1 MPQNDRNSRN
11 RKRRRAYDQA
21 RDDRR
26 GGQSTQRRS
35 SAGAGSD
42 LGYSGYAGYSSGGH
56 PITNPNY
63 DPDAPRPSR
72 YTERTVDYGSYPDNS
87 ITFPTGGRSSQSGAQ
102 RPRSGQ
108 NGQRRTS
115 GGNQRNRRP
124 ASGQNRNAQRMRPV
138 QRQNARRDPVRRE
151 GRKKRK
157 LTRAAIRRRRLMR
170 RLTALVMLLCVI
182 GAGVYLTVTML
193 FKISSIQ
200 VQTADGVVQEAG
212 GYTSDQ
218 ILQALDV
225 HPEENIFSFDPGSKA
240 AALEKVFPMLEDI
253 RVERDYPGTVVVRV
267 TEAQPAWAMQTSSG
281 WLTLSGGLK
290 ILEKDSAQPAGLP
303 TLYGGEPVSA
313 EPGEQ
318 LTFAAAPKADSTPD
332 SIPDSAADSSA
343 SGTVEE
349 EADQRLESLNTLLAA
364 LDAAGMSADVTR
376 IEFADV
382 DEMAFLYQDRI
393 SVWLGTL
400 NELEY
405 KLKLAKHVLLNEDG
419 KGCAATDT
427 GKLDFT
433 HISMSSTRKFT
444 FAQGEP
450 ELPSGYI
457 VPEPVE
463 ETPAE
468 EGVTG
473 ETAESTATDGTAPA
487 EGDAAADAA
496 AETPTDAAAARQD
509 PKPDRLYSRP
519 PPKERPRRRAMQTQ
533 PKRPNKERV
542 ML

>member
-63 DPDAPRPSR
+63 DPDAPCPSR
-72 YTERTVDYGSYPDNS
+72 YTERTVNYGSYPDNS

-108 NGQRRTS
+108 NGQR
-115 GGNQRNRRP
+115 
-124 ASGQNRNAQRMRPV
+124 MRPV
-138 QRQNARRDPVRRE
+138 QGQNARRDPVRRE

-218 ILQALDV
+218 ILQALNV
-225 HPEENIFSFDPGSKA
+225 HLEENIFSFDPGSKA

-318 LTFAAAPKADSTPD
+318 LTFAAEPKADST
-332 SIPDSAADSSA
+332 PDSAADSSA

-457 VPEPVE
+457 LPEPVE

-473 ETAESTATDGTAPA
+473 ETAEGTATDGTAPA
-487 EGDAAADAA
+487 EGEAAADAA
-496 AETPTDAAAARQD
+496 AETPTDTAVAPADPEAGPTAQPTPAEGTTPAAGDANQ
-509 PKPDRLYSRP
+509 P
-519 PPKERPRRRAMQTQ
+519 QTTQ
-533 PKRPNKERV
+533 
-542 ML
+542 